1 MRMRS
6 IAAAALLCSAA
17 AAQAT
22 ILVSSP
28 SFVYSETFD
37 SLVSAP
43 SAFVNDSTLAGWSL
57 FRTAGV
63 VSLLQGN
70 GSSNSGGLYSYGT
83 LGAIERALGSVAS
96 GSTGT
101 NYIVGAFTNGTGT
114 TITDFTAAFAGEQWR
129 NGGVTAVHT
138 LTAEYGF
145 GASYAGVTWS
155 PLAASFNVS
164 SLVNVSPAAAVD
176 GNVAGRTTGLGGTVL
191 TNWTAG
197 DTLWLRWVDIDNTG
211 ADHGL
216 AIDDFSLRV
225 TAVPE
230 PGALALLLAGLGVIG
245 NVARRRRA

>member
-6 IAAAALLCSAA
+6 LAAAGLLCGAA

-22 ILVSSP
+22 ILVTTP
-28 SFVYSETFD
+28 SFVYSENFD

-43 SAFVNDSTLAGWSL
+43 AAFVNDSTLPGWSL
-57 FRTAGV
+57 FRSAGV
-63 VSLLQGN
+63 MSLLQGN
-70 GSSNSGGLYSYGT
+70 GSSGTGGHYSFGN
-83 LGAIERALGSVAS
+83 LGAIERALGSIAS
-96 GSTGT
+96 GGTAT
-101 NYIVGAFTNGTGT
+101 NYIVGAFTNGTGL

-129 NGGVTAVHT
+129 NGGNTAVHT
-138 LTAEYGF
+138 LPAEYGF
-145 GASYAGVTWS
+145 GATYAGVTWA
-155 PLAASFNVS
+155 PLAATFTVS
-164 SLVNVSPAAAVD
+164 SLVNTATAAPVD
-176 GNVAGRTTGLGGTVL
+176 GNLAGRTTGLGGTVL

-197 DTLWLRWVDIDNTG
+197 DTLWLRWVDVNDAGN
-211 ADHGL
+211 DHGL

>member
-1 MRMRS
+1 MHIRS
-6 IAAAALLCSAA
+6 LAAAGLLCGAA

-22 ILVSSP
+22 ILVNSP

-37 SLVSAP
+37 SLVTAP

-57 FRTAGV
+57 FRTAGT
-63 VSLLQGN
+63 VSLIQGN
-70 GSSNSGGLYSYGT
+70 GSSNSGGLYAFGVT
-83 LGAIERALGSVAS
+83 GAVERALGSIAS

-129 NGGVTAVHT
+129 NGGNTAVHS
-138 LTAEYGF
+138 LTAQYGF
-145 GASYAGVTWS
+145 GATYAGVSWTALPS
-155 PLAASFNVS
+155 SFTVN
-164 SLVNVSPAAAVD
+164 SLVNTSTAAAVV
-176 GNVAGRTTGLGGTVL
+176 GNTTGRTNGLGGTVL

-197 DTLWLRWVDIDNTG
+197 DTLWLRWVDLDNTG
-211 ADHGL
+211 SDHGL

-230 PGALALLLAGLGVIG
+230 PGALALLMAGLGVIVT
-245 NVARRRRA
+245 VARRRA

>member
-6 IAAAALLCSAA
+6 IAAAGLLCGAA

-43 SAFVNDSTLAGWSL
+43 AAFVNDSTLAGWSL
-57 FRTAGV
+57 FRSAGAL
-63 VSLLQGN
+63 SLLQGN

-83 LGAIERALGSVAS
+83 LGAIERALGSLAS

-129 NGGVTAVHT
+129 NGGNTAVHT
-138 LTAEYGF
+138 LPAEYGF
-145 GASYAGVTWS
+145 GASYGSVTWS
-155 PLAASFNVS
+155 ALPSTFTVS
-164 SLVNVSPAAAVD
+164 SLVNTATGAAVD

-197 DTLWLRWVDIDNTG
+197 DTLWLRWTDINDSGN
-211 ADHGL
+211 DHGL

-230 PGALALLLAGLGVIG
+230 PGPLALLLAGLGVIG